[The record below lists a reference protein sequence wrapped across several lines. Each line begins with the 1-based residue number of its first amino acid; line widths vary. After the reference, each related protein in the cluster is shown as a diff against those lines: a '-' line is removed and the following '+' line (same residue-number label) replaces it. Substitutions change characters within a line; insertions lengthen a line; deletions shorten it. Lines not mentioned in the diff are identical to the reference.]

1 MFATFQRGM
10 TSSSTASPIFL
21 IFYFYDFFRVRGGEL
36 GNNTRK
42 GSPGRRSLRSWY
54 TRQSW
59 AVAHLWTWRS
69 GSADSSRAGKPTPPA
84 TQRPV
89 STGKA
94 PPVRSILFV
103 FSRMQ
108 TTIII
113 IDENQLDMPP
123 GLIRSTHFHF
133 HFSGFLREGPP
144 FFSFDVSVS
153 IHQPTHPQ

>member
-1 MFATFQRGM
+1 MGMFATFQRGM

-42 GSPGRRSLRSWY
+42 GS
-54 TRQSW
+54 
-59 AVAHLWTWRS
+59 
-69 GSADSSRAGKPTPPA
+69 
-84 TQRPV
+84 
-89 STGKA
+89 GKA

-133 HFSGFLREGPP
+133 HFSVFFLKGRPP
-144 FFSFDVSVS
+144 LFFFDVSVS
-153 IHQPTHPQ
+153 IHQLTHPQ